1 MDFTALAIFAL
12 ALFITAGSPGP
23 SVVALVAQVL
33 VRGWRS
39 VLPFLAGMWIG
50 EWVWLTLAI
59 AGLSLIAETF
69 HLAFLAIKYCGVV
82 YLLYLAW
89 AMWTAPAALGQADSG
104 EREGDNPTAMFLTGL
119 TIMLGNPKAMVF
131 YLALLPTLI
140 DLAQVTIIGWAELSA
155 TMLAVVMVVDLG
167 YVVLAARARRF
178 LASPRAMRLANRG
191 AAAAMGGAAVAIAAR

>member
-1 MDFTALAIFAL
+1 MDLTALAIFAV

-23 SVVALVAQVL
+23 SIVALVAQVL

-39 VLPFLAGMWIG
+39 VLPFLVGMWIG

-69 HLAFLAIKYCGVV
+69 HLAFLAIKYCGVA

-89 AMWTAPAALGQADSG
+89 AMWTAPAAKG
-104 EREGDNPTAMFLTGL
+104 EAHGGATPESNPAAMFLTGL

-140 DLAQVTIIGWAELSA
+140 DLGKVTILGWAELSA
-155 TMLAVVMVVDLG
+155 TMLAVVVVVDVG
-167 YVVLAARARRF
+167 YVVLAARARTF